1 MTKDAA
7 LPGGDLRDRRRAE
20 RFLGLAEALIDQAPV
35 GLLVLDTDLRMV
47 EVNPAMAA
55 LNGYPRAELLGEPVQ
70 SLLTGDSAVEPIL
83 REVLAT
89 GRPRLNV
96 ELRAAPPSDP
106 DAEHTWLGSYYPL
119 RGPDREL
126 VGIGCLILD
135 ITERTRAEHLA
146 RAASARLAILAQ
158 ASEVLGASLDVA
170 ATLQGLVDL
179 TVPAF
184 ADLAV
189 LDLVD
194 ESGSLRR
201 HSTVT
206 GKTDASRRPPGRGQ
220 AVPYPV
226 GHPARRVLADHR
238 SLLVPSLS
246 EIEPDL
252 SPDLDVAAGIR
263 LLGLHSLVAVPL
275 LGHEEVLGVA
285 TFARG
290 TGQRPFD
297 ADDLALAEEIA
308 VRAAVAVEHAARFTR
323 EREIALTLQRS
334 LLPARL
340 PEIEGLDVAWRYL
353 PGTAGTEVGG
363 DWFDLIPLPA
373 GRVGI
378 VVGDV
383 MGRGV
388 RAAAIMGQLRAAVRA
403 YATLDLPPNEV
414 MARMDDLVQGLEPPE
429 QGQLVT
435 CIYAIYDPGLRRCC
449 LSNAGHLPPM
459 VATGDGSPARVV
471 TEASAAP
478 LGVGGVPFTAAEI
491 ELAPGETLVL
501 YTDGLIEHRG
511 RDLDAGM
518 IELRGLLHPIEGDLL
533 AGCDELLD
541 ALRPDGDYDD
551 DVALALLRV
560 PADDTARGAELELPA
575 GPKAAAAARRFAAEA
590 LDGWPAGIDAELVEL
605 LVSELV
611 TNAVRHTSGVIG
623 LRLRRTGSA
632 LYVEVT
638 DNDTRIPRLRTTV
651 EDEENGRGLHLVS
664 ELSWRWGVRPL
675 ADGKVVWFELSAG

>member
-7 LPGGDLRDRRRAE
+7 PAGGDVRDRRRAE
-20 RFLGLAEALIDQAPV
+20 QFLGLAEALIDQAPI
-35 GLLVLDTDLRMV
+35 GLLVLDTDLDIV

-55 LNGYPRAELLGEPVQ
+55 LNGRPRAELLGRPIQ
-70 SLLTGDSAVEPIL
+70 DLLRGDSVIEPIL
-83 REVLAT
+83 REVVDT

-96 ELRAAPPSDP
+96 EVRSAPPSDP
-106 DAEHTWLGSYYPL
+106 GAEHTWLASYYPL
-119 RGPDREL
+119 RGPDRVL
-126 VGIGCLILD
+126 VGVGCLVLD

-146 RAASARLAILAQ
+146 RAASSRLALLAQ

-206 GKTDASRRPPGRGQ
+206 GKTDTSRRPPGRGQ
-220 AVPYPV
+220 AVPYPP
-226 GHPARRVLADHR
+226 GHPARRVLDGHR
-238 SLLVPSLS
+238 SLLVPDLA
-246 EIEPDL
+246 EIESDL
-252 SPDLDVAAGIR
+252 SPDLDIAAGVH
-263 LLGLHSLVAVPL
+263 LLGLHTLVTVPL

-285 TFARG
+285 TFGRG

-323 EREIALTLQRS
+323 EREIAITLQRS

-340 PEIEGLDVAWRYL
+340 PEVEGLEVAWRYL

-373 GRVGI
+373 GRVAI
-378 VVGDV
+378 VIGDV

-403 YATLDLPPNEV
+403 YAALDLPPNEV

-435 CIYAIYDPGLRRCC
+435 CIYATYDPGLRRCC
-449 LSNAGHLPPM
+449 LANAGHLPPM
-459 VATGDGSPARVV
+459 VATSDGPARVV

-491 ELAPGETLVL
+491 ELAPGEVLVL

-511 RDLDAGM
+511 RDLDTGM
-518 IELRGLLHPIEGDLL
+518 DELRGLLHPVEGDLL

-541 ALRPDGDYDD
+541 ALRPAGDYDD
-551 DVALALLRV
+551 DVALAMLRV
-560 PADDTARGAELELPA
+560 PADDTARAAEIELSA
-575 GPKAAAAARRFAAEA
+575 DPKAAATARRFAAEVLA
-590 LDGWPAGIDAELVEL
+590 GWPVGIDAELAEL

-638 DNDTRIPRLRTTV
+638 DNDTRVPRLRTTAHG
-651 EDEENGRGLHLVS
+651 DESGRGLHLIN
-664 ELSWRWGVRPL
+664 ELSARWGVRPL
-675 ADGKVVWFELSAG
+675 ADGKVVWFELSAV